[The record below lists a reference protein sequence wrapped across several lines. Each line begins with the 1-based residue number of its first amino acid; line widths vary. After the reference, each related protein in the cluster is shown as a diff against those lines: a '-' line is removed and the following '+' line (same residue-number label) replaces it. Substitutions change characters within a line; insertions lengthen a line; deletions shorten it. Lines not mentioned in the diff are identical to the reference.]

1 MLQTQQSLQVRSKR
15 GLESIWHN
23 RNYYVQKS
31 IPYLLLLPAALLL
44 IVFLIY
50 PLLMTIYVSFW
61 EWSLTDVNRT
71 FIGLDNYTKL
81 ARSEVFWTS
90 LGFTL
95 KFTLAT
101 IVLAFA
107 IGLGSAVVLDQVK
120 VGREIFTSILIL
132 PYMVAP
138 IATGLVWRLLWS
150 HDFGLVNYSI
160 GLFGAGPI
168 PWLARSDTAFWA
180 VVVSDVWRTT
190 PFITLILL
198 AGLTS
203 IPHELIECARI
214 DGGSAWQVFR
224 RITLPLLAP
233 AITVALVFQTIFQLR
248 LFDIVFTLTGG
259 GPGRDT
265 MPLGLFIQRTY
276 FRYFDSG
283 EASAISVV
291 LLVLGAVVSLI
302 YLKLVYR
309 EVEY

>member
-1 MLQTQQSLQVRSKR
+1 MLQSQQSLQVRSKR

-31 IPYLLLLPAALLL
+31 IPYLLLLPAFVLL

-71 FIGLDNYTKL
+71 FIGLDNYAKL

-101 IVLAFA
+101 IVLAFV

-150 HDFGLVNYSI
+150 HDFGLVNYS
-160 GLFGAGPI
+160 GSSALF
-168 PWLARSDTAFWA
+168 
-180 VVVSDVWRTT
+180 V
-190 PFITLILL
+190 
-198 AGLTS
+198 
-203 IPHELIECARI
+203 
-214 DGGSAWQVFR
+214 
-224 RITLPLLAP
+224 
-233 AITVALVFQTIFQLR
+233 QLR
-248 LFDIVFTLTGG
+248 
-259 GPGRDT
+259 R
-265 MPLGLFIQRTY
+265 
-276 FRYFDSG
+276 
-283 EASAISVV
+283 
-291 LLVLGAVVSLI
+291 
-302 YLKLVYR
+302 
-309 EVEY
+309 